1 MGERLPCRVSWI
13 LHVIHIVLRFQNE
26 WYVSFAIIL
35 QTQFSFR
42 LRDEKNTVTVLISQE
57 ERTSVRSTDE
67 RLNRGN
73 LTQQSIKLTVSTT
86 SSLTSL
92 QSTCIPNLIITSI
105 LLILLHQWMVFRLS
119 SQIV

>member
-105 LLILLHQWMVFRLS
+105 LLILLYQWMMFLLS